1 MGGDIVKIYVA
12 SSWRNPRQPAVVEAL
27 RAAGH
32 EVYDFRNPMPGNTG
46 FGWRQCDP
54 RPPSEWSV
62 DDYRRVLETP
72 RAQEGFA
79 LDMDALRSSDACVL
93 VLPCGRSAHL
103 ELGWA
108 VGAGKRTLVLC
119 EKLDEPELMYLM
131 SQGGANSICA
141 SLDELVAAVA
151 APRPTLPPGYHAELA
166 CTIQHARGLI
176 HEGRDKM
183 EVGAYLAEQ
192 ASTLAL
198 SQHDLRCAIGYLLSA
213 ADSAGRQAV
222 IRTRREN
229 RVSIPVFDDTLPRA
243 LYWLAVA
250 MRREIDQGRDVSDQ
264 IRVWV
269 ILRGAL
275 GLPSD
280 EAAWRAAVAAVSPDD
295 PRYVPGS
302 DEHAA
307 QAAPGGSDG
316 AG

>member
-151 APRPTLPPGYHAELA
+151 APRPTDEQPAPAAERPGLPAVWDLVQADLANQGRLDVPTDNPDRAYAEVMALVLLVGKLA
-166 CTIQHARGLI
+166 GSGDVLADMRERDATGRARYGVPLQP
-176 HEGRDKM
+176 HNGRDAL
-183 EVGAYLAEQ
+183 VDAYQE
-192 ASTLAL
+192 
-198 SQHDLRCAIGYLLSA
+198 LL
-213 ADSAGRQAV
+213 D
-222 IRTRREN
+222 
-229 RVSIPVFDDTLPRA
+229 
-243 LYWLAVA
+243 
-250 MRREIDQGRDVSDQ
+250 
-264 IRVWV
+264 
-269 ILRGAL
+269 
-275 GLPSD
+275 
-280 EAAWRAAVAAVSPDD
+280 AAVYLRQHIYERS
-295 PRYVPGS
+295 GL
-302 DEHAA
+302 
-307 QAAPGGSDG
+307 
-316 AG
+316 

>member
-151 APRPTLPPGYHAELA
+151 APRPTDDDDGLADDRSVADLAQALRRTEGAALNERRDDADPLGEREHVRHA
-166 CTIQHARGLI
+166 GL
-176 HEGRDKM
+176 
-183 EVGAYLAEQ
+183 Q
-192 ASTLAL
+192 
-198 SQHDLRCAIGYLLSA
+198 SA
-213 ADSAGRQAV
+213 TA
-222 IRTRREN
+222 
-229 RVSIPVFDDTLPRA
+229 P
-243 LYWLAVA
+243 LAVA
-250 MRREIDQGRDVSDQ
+250 
-264 IRVWV
+264 IRHPADTEGS
-269 ILRGAL
+269 LSR
-275 GLPSD
+275 
-280 EAAWRAAVAAVSPDD
+280 
-295 PRYVPGS
+295 GS
-302 DEHAA
+302 D
-307 QAAPGGSDG
+307 SDRRG
-316 AG
+316 KDLP